1 MFLHLMVWLVK
12 SSTSTLISGCRR
24 EVLCNLARKRQLAR
38 DEAPRTRAALPPRP
52 AKYGS
57 RMPVTRTAQIP
68 RMQVRGGTKP
78 PPVHGNA
85 WLSTASK
92 VIDPM
97 ERTDKAQML
106 RGNGIA
112 AETAAGAIKR
122 NENGF
127 SRPPVR

>member
-1 MFLHLMVWLVK
+1 
-12 SSTSTLISGCRR
+12 
-24 EVLCNLARKRQLAR
+24 
-38 DEAPRTRAALPPRP
+38 
-52 AKYGS
+52 
-57 RMPVTRTAQIP
+57 MPVTRTAQIP

-85 WLSTASK
+85 WLSAASK

-106 RGNGIA
+106 RGNRIA